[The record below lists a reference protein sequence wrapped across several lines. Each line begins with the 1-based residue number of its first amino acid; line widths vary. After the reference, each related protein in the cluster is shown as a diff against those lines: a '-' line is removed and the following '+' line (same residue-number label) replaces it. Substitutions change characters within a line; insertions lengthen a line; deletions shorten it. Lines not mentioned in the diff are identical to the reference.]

1 MYDRDKYK
9 EEYLWQKQRRIDIT
23 KTKTETK
30 TKTKRSRSNL
40 RCVSTDLTLK
50 RRQLAPF
57 HELQVIQRMEEEE
70 LVSISISPFSLLQEI
85 QKKK

>member
-1 MYDRDKYK
+1 M
-9 EEYLWQKQRRIDIT
+9 T
-23 KTKTETK
+23 KTKRETKTKGETKTK

-57 HELQVIQRMEEEE
+57 HELQVIQIMEEEE
-70 LVSISISPFSLLQEI
+70 LVSISISPFPL
-85 QKKK
+85 